1 MAERIEVPN
10 RRAHVTQ
17 KARIGGG
24 RVVYVSVGGG
34 EIPSEV
40 FIRIKGP
47 EVSAELVCLHD
58 VIARLM
64 SLMIQEG
71 IPLASI
77 AERLH
82 GTRYA
87 PAGPVEGDDR
97 IKMCD
102 GVMDY
107 IGRHLLIYYC
117 QRDDLAH
124 APAGRAP
131 EEGGAL

>member
-1 MAERIEVPN
+1 MAERMEVPN

-17 KARIGGG
+17 KARIAGR
-24 RVVYVSVGGG
+24 RVVYLSVGGG
-34 EIPSEV
+34 AVPNEV

-58 VIARLM
+58 VIARLI

-71 IPLASI
+71 IPLESI

-82 GTRYA
+82 GTRCE
-87 PAGPVEGDDR
+87 PAGPVEGDAR

-102 GVMDY
+102 GLMDY
-107 IGRHLLIYYC
+107 IGRHLLVWYC
-117 QRDDLAH
+117 RRDDLAH
-124 APAGRAP
+124 VAASVP